1 MHYLDWENKV
11 PFRYNKI
18 FEGNIKINGKQKKFK
33 WIYFARY
40 LREETN
46 SNGYK
51 IGFKALKNKLYLF
64 SELGKSMV
72 YTIEYK
78 KFYKFAKNITKNNN
92 WLTVNGPKFKVK

>member
-1 MHYLDWENKV
+1 MV
-11 PFRYNKI
+11 S
-18 FEGNIKINGKQKKFK
+18 KKFK

-51 IGFKALKNKLYLF
+51 IGFKALKTNFIYFLNLANQWYTQLNIRNFINLLKKLQKNK
-64 SELGKSMV
+64 
-72 YTIEYK
+72 
-78 KFYKFAKNITKNNN
+78 

>member
-1 MHYLDWENKV
+1 MTGKIKFHLDIIKYL
-11 PFRYNKI
+11 
-18 FEGNIKINGKQKKFK
+18 GNIKINGKQKKFK

-78 KFYKFAKNITKNNN
+78 KFYKFAKKLQKKINS
-92 WLTVNGPKFKVK
+92 